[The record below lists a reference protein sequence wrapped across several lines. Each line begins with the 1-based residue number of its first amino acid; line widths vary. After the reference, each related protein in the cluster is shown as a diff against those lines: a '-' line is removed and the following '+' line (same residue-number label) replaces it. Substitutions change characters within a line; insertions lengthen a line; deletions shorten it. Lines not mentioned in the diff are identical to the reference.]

1 MRRLVAIVATV
12 VVGATCGLVGWWAA
26 DATMRPP
33 QDPLPTPEPVTI
45 RAEEGTVGRRLSVSA
60 SASWVAAASV
70 RAPASGV
77 VTTLDVVSGDL
88 VQAGD
93 QLVTVDLQPVFVLPG
108 RVPAFRDL
116 RPGSQGADVQ
126 QLNAYLAAAGFLSG
140 SVDGSYDAGTSRAVS
155 RWKKATGQP
164 AGDGVALGTVTFV
177 AQLPA
182 RVRLE
187 VAVGDAV
194 GAADVLAE
202 AVGPAPSFE
211 IALTDEQADMVPAR
225 AQVTVLGP
233 ESQEWQA
240 VAAGRRDDSAGAVL
254 MSLTGV
260 DGAAVCGTQCGVL
273 PVSDTTSLSGQ
284 ITLVPETRG
293 IVVPAAA
300 VTTRPDGSR
309 VIRTAAGEVLDVEVL
324 EAADGQVVLDGV
336 PAGTEVLLRDAAS
349 P

>member
-1 MRRLVAIVATV
+1 MRRLVGIVSTAV
-12 VVGATCGLVGWWAA
+12 VAAACGVVGWWAA
-26 DATMRPP
+26 SATMSPP
-33 QDPLPTPEPVTI
+33 QDPLSTPDPVTI
-45 RAEEGTVGRRLSVSA
+45 RAEEGTVGRELSVSA
-60 SASWVAAASV
+60 SASWTSVASV
-70 RAPASGV
+70 RSPTSGV
-77 VTTLDVVSGDL
+77 VTSLDVASGDL
-88 VQAGD
+88 VEAGD
-93 QLVTVDLQPVFVLPG
+93 QLATVNLQPVFVLPG
-108 RVPAFRDL
+108 DVPAFRDL
-116 RPGSQGADVQ
+116 RPGVQGADVQ

-177 AQLPA
+177 AQLSV

-194 GAADVLAE
+194 GATDVLAE

-211 IALTDEQADMVPAR
+211 IALTNEQSDMVPAR

-233 ESQEWQA
+233 EAQEWKA
-240 VAAGRRDDSAGAVL
+240 VAAGRRDDSAGAVV

-273 PVSDTTSLSGQ
+273 PVTDTTSLSGQ

-309 VIRTAAGEVLDVEVL
+309 VIRTAAGEVLEVEVL
-324 EAADGQVVLDGV
+324 EAADGQVVLDGL
-336 PAGTEVLLRDAAS
+336 PAGTDVLLRDAAS

>member
-26 DATMRPP
+26 GATMRPP
-33 QDPLPTPEPVTI
+33 QDPLSTPEPVTI

-140 SVDGSYDAGTSRAVS
+140 SVDGSYDAGTSQAVS